1 MSPTPKFSGTRNGWM
16 KQKVQVRRTM
26 DIRYGHVRFV
36 ASCPED
42 VQSGHLL
49 HVSFK
54 PQFTWARRGVQQV
67 LVGVMEMHTGS

>member
-1 MSPTPKFSGTRNGWM
+1 
-16 KQKVQVRRTM
+16 M

-54 PQFTWARRGVQQV
+54 PQFTWAGRGVQQV
-67 LVGVMEMHTGS
+67 LVGVMEMRTGS